1 MQDTAS
7 FGSRLRQ
14 IREERGLKQREL
26 AERAGLTPKMVYLIE
41 GDERMPSVPAVYRLA
56 AALGIEPSRM
66 FGKRERFG
74 PAADRG
80 ILAVRDAIQPPGDLP
95 GLETGSD
102 GEPAPVE
109 RLEAGVAQ
117 AWDLYWAGSF
127 ALLALLLPPLITSAR
142 ASERQYG
149 TTACRPLAQAYQ
161 LAADLMVHTGD
172 DSTAFTAAAR
182 AVRAAYRGDDPLQ
195 HATLAGTASWV
206 LLHQGRLAEAQ
217 AVAEAGARAVRP
229 GGAEGMPHLA
239 VYGALLL
246 SAAAPA
252 ASAGDRGTV
261 DALMDEAQR
270 TALPFTADRH
280 DYEISFGRSQIA
292 MQRAHQQQA
301 LGEPARALKAAAMAD
316 PADLLTISRGALL
329 LDVAGAHLRMRTR
342 KGPGWVELAG
352 DALYE
357 AWEVSPEWSPH
368 QGAWRVM
375 VAAVVRAERA
385 ASERTEML
393 AAAAGLR

>member
-1 MQDTAS
+1 MNSTNS
-7 FGSRLRQ
+7 FGACLRRLRG
-14 IREERGLKQREL
+14 ERGLKQREL
-26 AERAGLTPKMVYLIE
+26 AERAGLAPKTVQLIE
-41 GDERMPSVPAVYRLA
+41 AGERLPSVPAVYRLA
-56 AALGIEPSRM
+56 DALGVDPSRM
-66 FGKRERFG
+66 FGKRERLG
-74 PAADRG
+74 RAASRG
-80 ILAVRDAIQPPGDLP
+80 ILAVRDAILPPQDLP
-95 GLETGSD
+95 GIDTGPD
-102 GEPAPVE
+102 GEPAPLE
-109 RLEAGVAQ
+109 RLERGVDQ
-117 AWDLYWAGSF
+117 GWELYWQGQF
-127 ALLALLLPPLITSAR
+127 AMLALLLPPLLTAAR

-149 TTACRPLAQAYQ
+149 TPACRPLAQAYQ

-182 AVRAAYRGDDPLQ
+182 AVRAAHRGGDPLQ

-217 AVAEAGARAVRP
+217 AVAEAGARAIAP
-229 GGAEGMPHLA
+229 SGSAPLPHLC

-252 ASAGDRGTV
+252 AAAGDRGAV
-261 DALMDEAQR
+261 DALMTEAQAS
-270 TALPFTADRH
+270 ALPFTADRH
-280 DYEISFGRSQIA
+280 DYQVSHGRSQIA

-301 LGEPARALKAAAMAD
+301 LGEPAKALKAAAMAD

-342 KGPGWVELAG
+342 KEPGWITLAG

-357 AWEVSPEWSPH
+357 AWELSPNWAPH
-368 QGAWRVM
+368 QGPWRAM
-375 VAAVVRAERA
+375 VAELRQAERT

-393 AAAAGLR
+393 AEAAGLP